1 MATWILKLG
10 IWFGLL
16 HLCFATRK
24 VPKAFKASHIPSER
38 PLNIAHR
45 GCSGVYPEHTAPAFS
60 YAIEQGA
67 DAIECDVVFTRD
79 LQLLCLH
86 ESWISALTNIADL
99 YPEDRMN
106 TYFVDDQGRSIT
118 DYFTVDFTLEELEN
132 VGLKQRFS
140 YRDSGFDLEFNIMPF
155 EELLQIIQD
164 SEKPVIAY
172 AEVKDR
178 IFQNGLDFVKEANT
192 TIEDTLIEVLER

>member
-1 MATWILKLG
+1 MLFTCTKA
-10 IWFGLL
+10 LL
-16 HLCFATRK
+16 F
-24 VPKAFKASHIPSER
+24 SHGYGHDIPSER

-45 GCSGVYPEHTAPAFS
+45 GHSGVYPEHTAPAFS